1 MEDTVYIVLLIVL
14 FHLFGPRQAEQKLK
28 SNTIFPQMQKYHD
41 FQWKQENFVQNLGG
55 EGYYFKLCIAI
66 GQW

>member
-1 MEDTVYIVLLIVL
+1 MYGRYSIYSCVNCAFSFVWPSTSRAKTY
-14 FHLFGPRQAEQKLK
+14 
-28 SNTIFPQMQKYHD
+28 TIFPRMQKYHD
-41 FQWKQENFVQNLGG
+41 FQWKLENFVQNLGG